1 MSRFVIGFFLLGLL
15 LMGCRSSRG
24 DFDPNRKYE
33 SASLKKDLAILQGV
47 LESHH
52 PGLYWYQTESEWRE
66 RLSLA
71 TNQLNNPLTE
81 PEFRKVLR
89 PLVSN
94 IRCGHTSVR
103 ASKKWQRYTDTL
115 RIQKLFPISVKCW
128 TDTLLVL
135 GNLDP
140 KDSLLV
146 RGTQILSINGK
157 TPKEIY
163 ASLFPYIFGD
173 GFNESH
179 KYQTLSGWGTFGNY
193 YRQYLDS
200 SSTLNLELIDV
211 SGIRQSAV
219 RSYYT
224 PVRDTSKKVP
234 TAKLTKKQKRV
245 RRLEGIRSLQ
255 IDPKEKQALLRINSF
270 SQNGRLRSF
279 FRKGFKLLDQNN
291 IEDLIIDV
299 RNNGGGRVGNSTAL
313 TRYVTDRRFKIADS
327 LYAVR
332 RNSSY
337 GKYIEHNLAI
347 QASMPFLTRKRKDG
361 LHHFGYFERHFF
373 TPKKNNRF
381 SGRVYILTGGNS
393 FSATTLFVQAVKGQ
407 KNVTVIGEETGGG
420 AYGNSAWEIP
430 DVTLPHTG
438 VRFRLPLF
446 RMVMNK
452 EIPNDGR
459 GILPDVYVGS
469 TVESV
474 RRNIDNKMQVAVQLI
489 RENRRKE

>member
-1 MSRFVIGFFLLGLL
+1 
-15 LMGCRSSRG
+15 
-24 DFDPNRKYE
+24 
-33 SASLKKDLAILQGV
+33 
-47 LESHH
+47 
-52 PGLYWYQTESEWRE
+52 
-66 RLSLA
+66 
-71 TNQLNNPLTE
+71 
-81 PEFRKVLR
+81 
-89 PLVSN
+89 
-94 IRCGHTSVR
+94 
-103 ASKKWQRYTDTL
+103 
-115 RIQKLFPISVKCW
+115 
-128 TDTLLVL
+128 
-135 GNLDP
+135 
-140 KDSLLV
+140 
-146 RGTQILSINGK
+146 
-157 TPKEIY
+157 
-163 ASLFPYIFGD
+163 
-173 GFNESH
+173 
-179 KYQTLSGWGTFGNY
+179 
-193 YRQYLDS
+193 
-200 SSTLNLELIDV
+200 
-211 SGIRQSAV
+211 
-219 RSYYT
+219 
-224 PVRDTSKKVP
+224 VP

-255 IDPKEKQALLRINSF
+255 IDLKEKQALLRINSF

-393 FSATTLFVQAVKGQ
+393 FSATTLFVQAVRGQ

-489 RENRRKE
+489 QEIRRKE

>member
-1 MSRFVIGFFLLGLL
+1 MSRFVTGFFLLGLL
-15 LMGCRSSRG
+15 LMGCRSARV
-24 DFDPNRKYE
+24 DFDPNKKYE
-33 SASLKKDLAILQGV
+33 PGILKKDLAILQGV

-66 RLSLA
+66 RISLA
-71 TNQLNNPLTE
+71 ANQLNNPLTE
-81 PEFRKVLR
+81 PEFRKILR

-94 IRCGHTSVR
+94 IRCGHTSIR
-103 ASKKWQRYTDTL
+103 ASKKWQRYADTL

-128 TDTLLVL
+128 SDTMLVL

-146 RGTQILSINGK
+146 RGTQILSINGRS
-157 TPKEIY
+157 PKEMY
-163 ASLFPYIFGD
+163 DSLFPYIFGD

-200 SSTLNLELIDV
+200 SSSLNIELIDV
-211 SGIRQSAV
+211 SGIRQSVV

-224 PVRDTSKKVP
+224 PVRDSSKKVP
-234 TAKLTKKQKRV
+234 SAKLTKKQKRI

-255 IDPKEKQALLRINSF
+255 IDLKEKQALLRINSF
-270 SQNGRLRSF
+270 SQNGRLRRF

-299 RNNGGGRVGNSTAL
+299 RNNGGGRVGNSTAI

-407 KNVTVIGEETGGG
+407 KNITVIGEETGGG

-489 RENRRKE
+489 QENRRKE

>member
-1 MSRFVIGFFLLGLL
+1 M
-15 LMGCRSSRG
+15 
-24 DFDPNRKYE
+24 
-33 SASLKKDLAILQGV
+33 
-47 LESHH
+47 
-52 PGLYWYQTESEWRE
+52 
-66 RLSLA
+66 
-71 TNQLNNPLTE
+71 
-81 PEFRKVLR
+81 
-89 PLVSN
+89 
-94 IRCGHTSVR
+94 
-103 ASKKWQRYTDTL
+103 
-115 RIQKLFPISVKCW
+115 
-128 TDTLLVL
+128 LVL

-234 TAKLTKKQKRV
+234 TVKLTKKQKRI

-255 IDPKEKQALLRINSF
+255 IDLKEKQALLRINSF

-279 FRKGFKLLDQNN
+279 LRKGFKLLDQNN

-393 FSATTLFVQAVKGQ
+393 FSATTLFVQ
-407 KNVTVIGEETGGG
+407 
-420 AYGNSAWEIP
+420 

-489 RENRRKE
+489 QEIRRKE